1 MSTLTCT
8 LCDEPIEPHFSGL
21 CDDCYWLETRLGRQY
36 KGATDATDN

>member
-8 LCDEPIEPHFSGL
+8 L